1 MALQWYKYEGLLKN
15 LKYCTIWFYFTLLV
29 KWYKHFNVLK
39 TQGTEIRVAVRI
51 FLLYAMVLN
60 IQVRCHIK
68 IRPNYLARKIL

>member
-15 LKYCTIWFYFTLLV
+15 LKYCTIWLYFTLLV
-29 KWYKHFNVLK
+29 KRYKHFNVLK

-60 IQVRCHIK
+60 ITDVISKLGQIIWLGK
-68 IRPNYLARKIL
+68 FSE